1 MIHNSLLFF
10 SVCHAL
16 LLLTIF
22 CVSAGSGGQAA
33 EVEAGDVVVVDRIE
47 HLKIMT
53 IGINRPK
60 KRNCVNEV
68 GQSPATAFAVFF
80 GN

>member
-1 MIHNSLLFF
+1 MIFF
-10 SVCHAL
+10 CLSCSTSFYHS
-16 LLLTIF
+16 F
-22 CVSAGSGGQAA
+22 VSAGSGGQAA